1 MVPGGICVHRSCRV
15 GFVLAVNLAAI
26 AASGPLWA
34 EGLADGLAVSADR
47 ALKMGV
53 WTVKTQRHPKAK
65 PSNTA
70 SWKPTVTLTMTVPRR
85 PKDTVSSASAEVPQP
100 YGLHGPIPSENKKP
114 SLTGLA
120 SYYGSGELTA
130 TGERFDPSGM
140 TAAHRTLPFGTRVK
154 VTRVDTG
161 DSVVVRINDRGPF
174 KRGRVI
180 DLSEGAAR
188 SLGMMNVGLAD
199 VRLEVLK

>member
-1 MVPGGICVHRSCRV
+1 VHRSCRV

-53 WTVKTQRHPKAK
+53 WTVKTQRHQKAN

-85 PKDTVSSASAEVPQP
+85 PEDTAPSASAEVPHP
-100 YGLHGPIPSENKKP
+100 YGLHGPAPSEIKKP
-114 SLTGLA
+114 LLAGLA
-120 SYYGSGELTA
+120 SYYGRGERTA

-174 KRGRVI
+174 KKGRVI
-180 DLSEGAAR
+180 DLAQGAAR
-188 SLGMMNVGLAD
+188 KLGMMDVGLTD

>member
-1 MVPGGICVHRSCRV
+1 
-15 GFVLAVNLAAI
+15 VLAVNLAAI
-26 AASGPLWA
+26 AASAPLMA

-47 ALKMGV
+47 ALKMGA
-53 WTVKTQRHPKAK
+53 WTVKTQRSPKAK
-65 PSNTA
+65 PSQA
-70 SWKPTVTLTMTVPRR
+70 GSWHPTVTVTMTVPRR
-85 PKDTVSSASAEVPQP
+85 PDKPSNASTAEISHP
-100 YGLHGPIPSENKKP
+100 YGLHGPAPSEIKKP
-114 SLTGLA
+114 LLAGLA
-120 SYYGSGELTA
+120 SYYGSGERTA

-188 SLGMMNVGLAD
+188 SLGIMNVGLAD

>member
-1 MVPGGICVHRSCRV
+1 MIPGGICVHRSCRV
-15 GFVLAVNLAAI
+15 GFVLAVNLAAV
-26 AASGPLWA
+26 AASGSLRA
-34 EGLADGLAVSADR
+34 ESLTDGLAAPADR
-47 ALKMGV
+47 ALKMGA
-53 WTVKTQRHPKAK
+53 WTAKTSRHPKTK
-65 PSNTA
+65 VSNA
-70 SWKPTVTLTMTVPRR
+70 GSWLPKVTLTMAVPRQ
-85 PKDTVSSASAEVPQP
+85 PDTVSSASAEIPHP
-100 YGLHGPIPSENKKP
+100 YGLHGPIPSETKKP

-174 KRGRVI
+174 KKGRVI
-180 DLSEGAAR
+180 DLAKGAAR
-188 SLGMMNVGLAD
+188 KLGMMDVGLTD